1 MTDQEIEQD
10 KGWRIESI
18 CDFEDPHWSQ
28 SRTKNLAIFL
38 MKNKPI
44 SIGAHHFKEGGK
56 NFLKLVFSHSVP
68 FDEEKIWNV

>member
-38 MKNKPI
+38 MKNKEYVE
-44 SIGAHHFKEGGK
+44 SSKG
-56 NFLKLVFSHSVP
+56 SHVHRHRH
-68 FDEEKIWNV
+68 